1 MKQGKEHKA
10 QLHKATL
17 ILRGLGVCVHIA
29 HCLFY
34 SLLQWVCISSTIT
47 STGTHGSRTD
57 TLSTHSLLSSTSGC
71 PVVKTVINFL
81 KGLEAHNHMWT
92 SYKVTTNKSAIFV
105 VTIYVDSI
113 R

>member
-34 SLLQWVCISSTIT
+34 SPLQWVCISSTIT

-81 KGLEAHNHMWT
+81 KGLEAHNHM
-92 SYKVTTNKSAIFV
+92 
-105 VTIYVDSI
+105 
-113 R
+113 